1 VSYPAN
7 HQLSKEYAMDRLTD
21 VLPAADRAELRQLAR
36 DVLERMTRQVATLPG
51 VDLPDPVG
59 RPGDADD
66 EYRLRRERLR
76 RVRAAQLVSAL
87 VNEVAAEFTAR
98 EAADAVWLGAS
109 LADLGTTSGST
120 RQAAR
125 KRWPD
130 LGQIYRMR
138 RWLGGHHDDLVAV
151 ITTVLARAGE
161 LRGVGLDH
169 LRPLRDALDSDE
181 PQAARWRRLAEAVD
195 RHLRHVADV
204 AVPTTDEAAAA
215 VDGARGVV
223 AHFDAVTAVPAH

>member
-1 VSYPAN
+1 
-7 HQLSKEYAMDRLTD
+7 MDRLAD
-21 VLPAADRAELRQLAR
+21 VLTDADRGELRRLAR
-36 DVLERMTRQVATLPG
+36 DLLERMTRQLAAHPGLEAPQPVA
-51 VDLPDPVG
+51 
-59 RPGDADD
+59 RPGAVDD
-66 EYRLRRERLR
+66 EYRLRRDRLR
-76 RVRAAQLVSAL
+76 RVRAAQLAGAL
-87 VNEVAAEFTAR
+87 VNEVAAEFAAE

-130 LGQIYRMR
+130 LGHIYRTR
-138 RWLGGHHDDLVAV
+138 RWLGGHHDDVVAV
-151 ITTVLARAGE
+151 IGMVLARAGE

-181 PQAARWRRLAEAVD
+181 PQPARWRRLAEAVD

-204 AVPTTDEAAAA
+204 AVPTTDEAGMA

-223 AHFDAVTAVPAH
+223 AHFDAVTAGRAG